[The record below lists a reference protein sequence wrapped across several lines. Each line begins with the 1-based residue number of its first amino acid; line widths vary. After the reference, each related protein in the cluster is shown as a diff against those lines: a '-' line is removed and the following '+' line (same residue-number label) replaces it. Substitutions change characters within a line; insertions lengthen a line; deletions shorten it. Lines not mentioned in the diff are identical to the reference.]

1 MAEYCKVVIIDDEF
15 IMRQGMKHMLDWEKE
30 GFQIV
35 GEASNGQEG
44 LEVIEKTKPN
54 IVLTD
59 IVMPVLDGIEFSEI
73 LNKRFPEMQLV
84 ILSSYDKFEYVK
96 ATFLNGVV
104 DYILK
109 PTLNPEILLSTLKK
123 VAGKIPGMELER
135 KEIDSVQSQ
144 MERFLCGYQEKLD
157 EALFVEYFPHTLY
170 RLLGINLKKVCGNQ
184 KDKIASVQ
192 ESIFD
197 FFQSK
202 KEYVHCH
209 VFLEE
214 EVFCCIFNFRV
225 KDEKLVLADIESCV
239 DKMAKMYGNVFFVVG
254 KSFAGMK
261 NIKDCYQ
268 KEIKDMVNRQF
279 YFKEKSLLV
288 LEMPQVLEKE
298 QRFPFADYSEL
309 LLHSRF
315 ADAIAMLK
323 KYVFYLKERQVEEY
337 RLKNLTKN
345 LLYN

>member
-84 ILSSYDKFEYVK
+84 ILSSYIKFEYVK

-197 FFQSK
+197 FF
-202 KEYVHCH
+202 
-209 VFLEE
+209 
-214 EVFCCIFNFRV
+214 RV
-225 KDEKLVLADIESCV
+225 R
-239 DKMAKMYGNVFFVVG
+239 
-254 KSFAGMK
+254 KSM
-261 NIKDCYQ
+261 C
-268 KEIKDMVNRQF
+268 
-279 YFKEKSLLV
+279 
-288 LEMPQVLEKE
+288 
-298 QRFPFADYSEL
+298 
-309 LLHSRF
+309 
-315 ADAIAMLK
+315 IAM
-323 KYVFYLKERQVEEY
+323 FF
-337 RLKNLTKN
+337 
-345 LLYN
+345 